1 MNSALDEFKVTLIM
15 VMSANGKVARK
26 TVHNS
31 FEWNSNEDQ
40 RQFLKRIRGIGT
52 ALMGSNT
59 YRSIDQTPYEG
70 VTLYVLS
77 HHPDRLR
84 EHPAVHLV
92 QGRVIDICR
101 DIRDQGISHL
111 ALLGGPDVNA
121 QFFNYDLVDEI
132 FLTVEPLLLDGGLNL
147 VGELEESVS
156 LALNEV
162 SLLGNGSSVLFHY
175 VVEK

>member
-1 MNSALDEFKVTLIM
+1 
-15 VMSANGKVARK
+15 
-26 TVHNS
+26 
-31 FEWNSNEDQ
+31 
-40 RQFLKRIRGIGT
+40 
-52 ALMGSNT
+52 
-59 YRSIDQTPYEG
+59 
-70 VTLYVLS
+70 
-77 HHPDRLR
+77 
-84 EHPAVHLV
+84 
-92 QGRVIDICR
+92 
-101 DIRDQGISHL
+101 
-111 ALLGGPDVNA
+111 LLGGPDVNA